1 MKYPTRC
8 FHFDGD
14 GHRLTQGYHSSGCK
28 FAHPDD
34 PEWVTARPP
43 PPRTPSKYPIR
54 NRDSRSRSPR
64 RRSRSPVPS
73 SYSSRHRRNS
83 TSDPRMDSRPG
94 PSRPTGSRAPGSVTS
109 HSPAPSR
116 QLASPFPPPLP
127 VSHALPPPPPPP
139 SLPFPPSLPPAF
151 TASDTAPKP
160 ASPEEMKVMWEKV
173 LPLMATCVEA
183 RKVHQDS
190 QKDLHDFERMLQ
202 TPRYTTLL
210 TDADKE
216 RVAQKLVELKAARDQ
231 KGKEVTNALSALK
244 DTNWWPVGPNQD
256 EGAAEKY
263 RDLIQYALQLDK
275 TASEMYQAYVT
286 KTLNAPAPV
295 SASGAVPQTAVD
307 VSPHD
312 SARPLKRRRVS
323 NAADDAAPSLDPAD
337 VAELE
342 KMRERLESLDERVAE
357 IQNDLMSLETQN
369 ADDIFAQIDAR
380 LEGFS
385 LEPRDHADGP
395 SSSELKRVEESVKKT
410 NKDIDDLGLEIA
422 LLISETEKIR
432 TQSELLDKE
441 REKQNADFAAM
452 KLQFQAL
459 EESSKNDQETIFTLT
474 MALEALT
481 KRAPPSLPLEFIVRA
496 IDEPIRDAVQ
506 SAVRPM
512 VDNLAKDLDE
522 KIVKQDAETYGHLW
536 GKIALTL
543 KLVEAVHK
551 VTPTPA
557 MSPAAVSATET

>member
-1 MKYPTRC
+1 
-8 FHFDGD
+8 
-14 GHRLTQGYHSSGCK
+14 
-28 FAHPDD
+28 
-34 PEWVTARPP
+34 
-43 PPRTPSKYPIR
+43 
-54 NRDSRSRSPR
+54 
-64 RRSRSPVPS
+64 
-73 SYSSRHRRNS
+73 
-83 TSDPRMDSRPG
+83 
-94 PSRPTGSRAPGSVTS
+94 
-109 HSPAPSR
+109 
-116 QLASPFPPPLP
+116 
-127 VSHALPPPPPPP
+127 
-139 SLPFPPSLPPAF
+139 
-151 TASDTAPKP
+151 
-160 ASPEEMKVMWEKV
+160 
-173 LPLMATCVEA
+173 MATCVEA

-216 RVAQKLVELKAARDQ
+216 RVAQKLVELKAARDE

-286 KTLNAPAPV
+286 KTLNAPAPA

-342 KMRERLESLDERVAE
+342 KMRERLENLDERVAE

-410 NKDIDDLGLEIA
+410 NKDMDDLGLEIA
-422 LLISETEKIR
+422 LLISESEKIR

-441 REKQNADFAAM
+441 REKQNADFAAVSFFDSDLS
-452 KLQFQAL
+452 KQVNELFTDEAAISSTGGVEQERSGNHLHSNHGFRGFDKAGSAL
-459 EESSKNDQETIFTLT
+459 AAPGIHRPRHRR
-474 MALEALT
+474 AHPGRRAVC
-481 KRAPPSLPLEFIVRA
+481 RAPYGGQPGEGFGRENREAGRGDLWAPVGQDCAYTQTCRGGSQSDTDACHESGCSFCN
-496 IDEPIRDAVQ
+496 RD
-506 SAVRPM
+506 
-512 VDNLAKDLDE
+512 
-522 KIVKQDAETYGHLW
+522 
-536 GKIALTL
+536 L
-543 KLVEAVHK
+543 KLIEYLLD
-551 VTPTPA
+551 
-557 MSPAAVSATET
+557 